1 MVLSLF
7 GTDGVRGRVGIEPIC
22 PDTILK
28 LGWAIGKNLNE
39 SDQSGPVL
47 IGKDTRLSGYMLE
60 SVLEAGLCSAGKDIV
75 LLGPLPTPGISYLT
89 RTTDAVA
96 GIVIS
101 GSHNSHYDN
110 GIKIFSA
117 TGDKMN
123 DRSLA
128 EIEQLMAQPSDCVAA
143 ELLGKAY
150 RMDDARERYI
160 QYCKNTI
167 DPETSLK
174 GLDVVLDCANGAAYD
189 VAPRVFSGLGANLTV
204 MHAEPD
210 GYNINQECGSTD
222 MRTLQSRVREVGAD
236 LGIAFDGDADRM
248 LMIDE
253 NGSEVN
259 GDQLLYIL
267 ACHQRRKGKAVPGVV
282 GTILSNLGLQESLQ
296 ALDIPFARTRVG
308 DRHVREEMISRG
320 WELGGETSGHIIC
333 LDKSTSGDG
342 IVSALGILAAMRET
356 GQHLSQLA
364 RAMKYYPQYAVNI
377 PIESGQTSS
386 IEQHPAVQD
395 AVSNIENKLGSSGRV
410 VLRASGTEPL
420 FRVMLE
426 GEDSKQIEKLAD
438 DVVKA
443 IHQAISN

>member
-1 MVLSLF
+1 MALSLF
-7 GTDGVRGRVGIEPIC
+7 GTDGVRGQVGVEPVC
-22 PDTILK
+22 PGTILK
-28 LGWAIGKNLNE
+28 LGWAIGKNLNR
-39 SDQSGPVL
+39 SGQSGPVL

-60 SVLEAGLCSAGKDIV
+60 SVLEAGLCSAGRDTV

-89 RTTDAVA
+89 RTTDAGA

-101 GSHNSHYDN
+101 GSHNPHYDN
-110 GIKIFSA
+110 GIKIFST

-123 DRSLA
+123 DQSLA
-128 EIEQLMAQPSDCVAA
+128 GIEQFMTQPPDCVAA

-160 QYCKNTI
+160 QYCKDTI

-174 GLDVVLDCANGAAYD
+174 GLDVILDCANGAAYD
-189 VAPRVFSGLGANLTV
+189 VAPQVFSGLGASLTV
-204 MHAEPD
+204 MHAKPD

-222 MRTLQSRVREVGAD
+222 MRKLRSRVREAGAD

-253 NGSEVN
+253 EGSEVN

-267 ACHQRRKGKAVPGVV
+267 ACHRQRKGKAVSGVV

-296 ALDIPFARTRVG
+296 AMDIPFARARVG
-308 DRHVREEMISRG
+308 DRYVREEMIARG

-342 IVSALGILAAMRET
+342 IVSALGVLAAMRET
-356 GQHLSQLA
+356 GQRLSHLA
-364 RAMKYYPQYAVNI
+364 GAMKYYPQCAVNI
-377 PIESGQTSS
+377 PISGQTGS
-386 IEQHPAVQD
+386 IEQHPDVLN
-395 AVSNIENKLGSSGRV
+395 AVSNIEHKLGSSGRII
-410 VLRASGTEPL
+410 LRASGTEPL

-426 GEDSKQIEKLAD
+426 GKDSKQLERLAD
-438 DVVKA
+438 DAVKA